1 MSPAPAEDTGNT
13 QEKQGTS
20 TEQLQGTSTEQLG
33 RNQED
38 STQSPSNSK
47 SASSGNKIFDLNSIR
62 KNANSTSRVQPSIR
76 ALPPYRGVSQLEEAM
91 NDLKLYDSCLFWGKT
106 GSVNLKPEGNSWD
119 DDMVIQ
125 SKDPAWVRNY
135 IEPATPTNQELLI
148 LPSVA
153 KIERSIEVYFQV
165 FIDLRLFLCLFKYAC
180 VKVWPTNAHDYIVIQ
195 TCGRRTHICFLLS

>member
-1 MSPAPAEDTGNT
+1 MGNN

-20 TEQLQGTSTEQLG
+20 SEQVSH
-33 RNQED
+33 NQED
-38 STQSPSNSK
+38 NTQSPLNSK

-62 KNANSTSRVQPSIR
+62 KNANSNTRVQPSIR

-135 IEPATPTNQELLI
+135 IEPPTPTNQELLI

-165 FIDLRLFLCLFKYAC
+165 CIDQCSFIRMISF
-180 VKVWPTNAHDYIVIQ
+180 P
-195 TCGRRTHICFLLS
+195 G

>member
-1 MSPAPAEDTGNT
+1 MSPAPPEDMGNN

-20 TEQLQGTSTEQLG
+20 SEQAGH
-33 RNQED
+33 NQED
-38 STQSPSNSK
+38 NTPSPLNSK
-47 SASSGNKIFDLNSIR
+47 SVSSGNKIFDLNSIR
-62 KNANSTSRVQPSIR
+62 KNANSNTRVQPSIR

-135 IEPATPTNQELLI
+135 VEPATPTNQELLI

-165 FIDLRLFLCLFKYAC
+165 CKNQCFFLRLLYFQCERAC
-180 VKVWPTNAHDYIVIQ
+180 GKNVN
-195 TCGRRTHICFLLS
+195 

>member
-1 MSPAPAEDTGNT
+1 MSPAPAEDTGIT
-13 QEKQGTS
+13 QEKQGTTS
-20 TEQLQGTSTEQLG
+20 EQPG

-38 STQSPSNSK
+38 NTQSPSNSK
-47 SASSGNKIFDLNSIR
+47 TASSGNKIFDLNSIR
-62 KNANSTSRVQPSIR
+62 KNANSNTRVQPSIR

-153 KIERSIEVYFQV
+153 KVERSIEVYFQV
-165 FIDLRLFLCLFKYAC
+165 CIVLKFFHCLFKYAS
-180 VKVWPTNAHDYIVIQ
+180 VKVWSTKCTRTLSFKYG
-195 TCGRRTHICFLLS
+195 GRRTHTCSLHS

>member
-1 MSPAPAEDTGNT
+1 
-13 QEKQGTS
+13 
-20 TEQLQGTSTEQLG
+20 
-33 RNQED
+33 
-38 STQSPSNSK
+38 
-47 SASSGNKIFDLNSIR
+47 
-62 KNANSTSRVQPSIR
+62 
-76 ALPPYRGVSQLEEAM
+76 M

-165 FIDLRLFLCLFKYAC
+165 TFDLRLFLGLFKYAC
-180 VKVWPTNAHDYIVIQ
+180 RK
-195 TCGRRTHICFLLS
+195 